1 MATSYREVSADDF
14 SKITTDP
21 LPHQEIERAIIHIGG
36 GGVAGIQ
43 YKTEVLTKAGW
54 STDKLRTYISKPDQ
68 AAEIFNRIRLV
79 LEQTEDKNELLAR
92 LSG

>member
-14 SKITTDP
+14 SKITTES

-43 YKTEVLTKAGW
+43 YKTEVLTRAGW
-54 STDKLRTYISKPDQ
+54 STDKLRTYISKPEQ
-68 AAEIFNRIRLV
+68 AAEIFNRIRQI